1 MSVSVFAER
10 LRNAM
15 NSRGL
20 KQVDLV
26 HAAEHRGVK
35 MGKSHISQYVAGK
48 TMPREDVLEFLASEL
63 DVDMNWLRG
72 EESTTQL
79 NSDASNSVTDGEHA
93 ATPLAT
99 GASKPQTD
107 SEIPVGRR
115 RTFGKSHKL
124 DNVLYDV
131 RGPVADEA
139 MRMEANGTHI
149 LKLNI
154 GNPAPFGFRTP
165 DEVVY
170 DMAHQLTDTEGY
182 SPSKGLFSARKAI
195 MQYAQLK
202 NIPNV
207 TIDDIY
213 TGNGVSELINL
224 SMSALLDT
232 GDEVLVPS
240 PDYPLWT
247 ACVNLAGG
255 TAVHYLCDEQS
266 EWYPDIDDIRSKIT
280 SNTKAIVIIN
290 PNNPTGGIMEKADL
304 EKIAQVVRET
314 GILVI
319 SDEIYGELTY
329 GDRTH
334 ISFASLP
341 DMWQYTI
348 TLNGFSKAFAM
359 TGWRVGYA
367 CGPKEILSVML
378 KIHQY
383 SILCAPR
390 MGQVA
395 ALEALQAGRANDYE
409 DVRRMRDSYDRRRR
423 LMVDSFR
430 KMGLDCF
437 EPLGAF
443 YVFPSIK
450 KTGLDSETFC
460 ERLLNEYKIATVPG
474 TAFGEC
480 GEGHI
485 RCSYATGVEKL
496 NIALERMSEFV
507 DKCGK

>member
-1 MSVSVFAER
+1 MTNETFSDR
-10 LRNAM
+10 LKLAM
-15 NSRGL
+15 QAKQF
-20 KQVDLV
+20 KQVDLIR
-26 HAAEHRGVK
+26 AAQRRGVK
-35 MGKSHISQYVAGK
+35 LGKSHVSQYVSGK
-48 TMPREDVLEFLASEL
+48 TVPRSDILHFLADVLQVDPDWLLAKDSTVNYTADTVSDSTESCSDPSAASLSQTKTGGSPMREF
-63 DVDMNWLRG
+63 
-72 EESTTQL
+72 
-79 NSDASNSVTDGEHA
+79 
-93 ATPLAT
+93 
-99 GASKPQTD
+99 K
-107 SEIPVGRR
+107 
-115 RTFGKSHKL
+115 KSSKL

-131 RGPVADEA
+131 RGPVVEEA
-139 MRMEANGTHI
+139 NRMEACGTQV

-165 DEVVY
+165 DEVIY
-170 DMAHQLTDTEGY
+170 DMSHQLTDCEGY
-182 SPSKGLFSARKAI
+182 SPSQGLFSARKAI

-202 NIPNV
+202 KLPNV
-207 TIDDIY
+207 SIDDIY

-224 SMSALLDT
+224 CMSALLDD
-232 GDEVLVPS
+232 GDEILIPS

-247 ACVNLAGG
+247 ACATLAGG
-255 TAVHYLCDEQS
+255 KAVHYICDEQS

-450 KTGLDSETFC
+450 KTGLDSEAFC